1 MKPLLIKTEKVM
13 RKIVII
19 IILGLTSMQSYAQT
33 VKFKSSDKKNSEVKM
48 IKTFQTPVIN
58 IKKAGSEKIIKID
71 DTYTDWKADT
81 TNSDDTTI
89 IRKNDTTEIKIGKT
103 RIVVI
108 GDSKVD
114 KIYTDE
120 DTTSDGKNSISI
132 GKKSDKYEKSY
143 FGLDLGFTS
152 YLDNGSFD
160 LKNNDLELRPGKS
173 SHVALIYHKKINII
187 NKRVNF
193 IPGLG
198 ISWYNYRFEKDI
210 TPKKD
215 TSVFSYTIDQNVN
228 LSKNKLTATY
238 LEVPLM
244 LQFQANSTKKG
255 KEGFRIAA
263 GMEFGY
269 LLGGKSKQKSEK
281 NGKQKQRDDYN
292 LQAFRYGAVARIA
305 YQNFSFYGKYALNDL
320 FQDSDPT
327 KLTPVSFGISFGG
340 F

>member
-48 IKTFQTPVIN
+48 IKTVQKPVVN
-58 IKKAGSEKIIKID
+58 IKKAGSEKISKID
-71 DTYTDWKADT
+71 ETYTDWKADT
-81 TNSDDTTI
+81 TNSDDTI
-89 IRKNDTTEIKIGKT
+89 IVRKNDTTEIKIGKT

-120 DTTSDGKNSISI
+120 DTISDGKNSISI
-132 GKKSDKYEKSY
+132 GKKSERYEKSY

-160 LKNNDLELRPGKS
+160 LKDDNLELRPGKS

-187 NKRVNF
+187 NKKLNF

-198 ISWYNYRFEKDI
+198 ISWFNYRFEKDI

-228 LSKNKLTATY
+228 LSKNKLSATY

-244 LQFQANSTKKG
+244 LQFQANSTKNG

-269 LLGGKSKQKSEK
+269 LLGAKSKQISEK

-292 LQAFRYGAVARIA
+292 LQPFRYGAVARIA
-305 YQNFSFYGKYALNDL
+305 YQNFSIYGKYALNDL
-320 FQDSDPT
+320 FQDSDQT